1 MPRYHRHVHG
11 LDLFDLIRIKIQLL
25 ATSLVLLTKE
35 PAGTAEMEATY
46 SRSSSEVDT
55 HKFPKCL
62 RLRIPK
68 FIFLEIDPLKTPM
81 AIPNKPPIEGHQF

>member
-1 MPRYHRHVHG
+1 M
-11 LDLFDLIRIKIQLL
+11 IQLL

-35 PAGTAEMEATY
+35 PAGTAEIETTD
-46 SRSSSEVDT
+46 STSSSEVDT